1 MNNTHTPLEKAYRE
15 LDALELEIPMNKTV
29 SLLNLL
35 GRLST
40 LEYSQATDNAINIM
54 TESK

>member
-1 MNNTHTPLEKAYRE
+1 MTPLEKAYRE
-15 LDALELEIPMNKTV
+15 LDELSLEIPMNKTI

-40 LEYSQATDNAINIM
+40 LEYSQGMSSTINIM
-54 TESK
+54 NNPNN